1 MKKLIACLVLLLCM
15 LQIASSVSE
24 TAFDY
29 SGMTKVYVIT
39 RQLNGRMNPR
49 KTGLIDARFDK
60 KDALWATG
68 EWSEDHH
75 WIEVVG
81 GEGGAVWVYAD
92 YVSETLKDFKA
103 TNERF
108 EKVKIRSR
116 PFDGKI
122 NGYLKK
128 GKTVEIT
135 QVVLGWGRCK
145 KGWIDMGYLEEVEEP

>member
-1 MKKLIACLVLLLCM
+1 
-15 LQIASSVSE
+15 
-24 TAFDY
+24 
-29 SGMTKVYVIT
+29 
-39 RQLNGRMNPR
+39 MNPR

-81 GEGGAVWVYAD
+81 GEGGNVWVYAD

-108 EKVKIRSR
+108 DKVKIRSR

-122 NGYLKK
+122 TGYLKK

-145 KGWIDMGYLEEVEEP
+145 RGWIDMGYLEEVEEP